1 MNRTQLKRWLTAVL
15 DGSAA
20 DEQIKMLPDMSYE
33 AAASKK
39 SKRCGKKLSNQN
51 DKDDFREERIEK
63 CFGSRWPCYLP
74 FLQV

>member
-1 MNRTQLKRWLTAVL
+1 MNRTEMKRWLTAVQ
-15 DGSAA
+15 DSSAA

-51 DKDDFREERIEK
+51 DKEDFREERIEK